1 MQKNDDEVLRG
12 ILEQF
17 QKIKDES
24 GIEPDEEYQKELEEL
39 FGMSMEQMNA
49 EATIAL
55 QTQTIEI
62 ELIHEDAIFPSYNYP
77 TDSGFDLYSVEEIVM
92 EPFSRAAVP
101 TGLKFSF
108 DEGYELQVRPKSGLA
123 LNHGLTVL
131 NTPGTCDAGFTGEV
145 QVIVFNTNPTQYT
158 IKKGMKVAQA
168 VLCPVKNGRFV
179 QLVPVDKIS
188 DRDRGDNGFGSTGI

>member
-1 MQKNDDEVLRG
+1 MQKNDDEALRD
-12 ILEQF
+12 IFEQF
-17 QKIKDES
+17 QKIKDEA

-55 QTQTIEI
+55 QSQTIEI

-77 TDSGFDLYSVEEIVM
+77 TDSGFDLYSVDEIVM
-92 EPFSRAAVP
+92 EPFSRAAIP